1 MKAIVKF
8 VLIMVI
14 FLAVSLVLFAQVTAK
29 TGQSYQIQSQPD
41 NMMPETI
48 MPLHF
53 SDRAPGSINPEA
65 EYPLVAKRFR
75 KLFPDAV
82 NPVWFKEN
90 KILFVYFY
98 SKGNKVTAVFTLRG
112 HMNYAIANL
121 QLTDLPG
128 AIINKVESRYE
139 GYGIFNVKQIM
150 EGSHTVYEV
159 ILVNSC
165 EYVVINISED
175 EIAEQRRV
183 RKM

>member
-1 MKAIVKF
+1 MKVIVKF
-8 VLIMVI
+8 VMIMVV

-29 TGQSYQIQSQPD
+29 AGKSYRLQSQPVG
-41 NMMPETI
+41 MMPETM

-53 SDRAPGSINPEA
+53 SDKDPAGINPEA
-65 EYPLVAKRFR
+65 EYPVVAKRFR

-90 KILFVYFY
+90 KNLFVYFY

-121 QLTDLPG
+121 AITDLPG

-139 GYGIFNVKQIM
+139 GYGFFNVKQVIE
-150 EGSHTVYEV
+150 EGNITYEV
-159 ILVNSC
+159 VLVNSC
-165 EYVVINISED
+165 EYVVIHISEE
-175 EIAEQRRV
+175 EITERRRI

>member
-8 VLIMVI
+8 VLIMVV

-29 TGQSYQIQSQPD
+29 TGKSYQIKSQPD
-41 NMMPETI
+41 NMMPETV

-53 SDRAPGSINPEA
+53 SDRAPGSINPET
-65 EYPLVAKRFR
+65 EYLLVEKRFR

-90 KILFVYFY
+90 KNLFVYFY

-121 QLTDLPG
+121 ELTDLPA

-150 EGSHTVYEV
+150 EGSLMVYEV

-165 EYVVINISED
+165 EYVVINISD
-175 EIAEQRRV
+175 GEIAESRRI
-183 RKM
+183 RKL